1 MTDLTARSD
10 VREPRR
16 RALHSGR
23 RDLRHQAPHG
33 SRAVRGSVRRQ
44 WSVTVE
50 MDVAVEMEVD
60 GSLRLPATGVLGV
73 LTMGT
78 GI

>member
-23 RDLRHQAPHG
+23 RDRRHQAPHG

-50 MDVAVEMEVD
+50 MDVAVEMEVGVD
-60 GSLRLPATGVLGV
+60 GSLRLPATGVL
-73 LTMGT
+73 TMGT